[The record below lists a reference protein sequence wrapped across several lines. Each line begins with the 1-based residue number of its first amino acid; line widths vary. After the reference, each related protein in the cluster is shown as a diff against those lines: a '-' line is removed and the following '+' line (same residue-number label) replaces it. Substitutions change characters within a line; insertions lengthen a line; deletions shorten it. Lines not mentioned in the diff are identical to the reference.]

1 MEKKNIFLNEIC
13 QEECPSIYKDRRGR
27 FVKVFQKKEFLSR
40 GWPSSFEEEYYSV
53 SKKNV
58 LRGLHFQLP
67 PMDHEKIV
75 YCPLGKVIDV
85 VVDLRKKS
93 DTFGQYQIFDLSA
106 EKGNMI
112 YIPKGFAHGFYT
124 LSDEAIMMYKVTSL
138 YSREHDSGIL
148 WSSLGIPWPTTS
160 PILSERDQSFLR
172 LADFDSP
179 F

>member
-1 MEKKNIFLNEIC
+1 MNKTLYMNKTVFEIIS
-13 QEECPSIYKDRRGR
+13 SIHEDQRGCFR
-27 FVKVFQKKEFLSR
+27 KTFQDSVFRQLGMPVDFS
-40 GWPSSFEEEYYSV
+40 EEYYSV

-75 YCPLGKVIDV
+75 YCPLGKVMDV

-93 DTFGQYQIFDLSA
+93 DSFGQYQIFDLSA

-138 YSREHDSGIL
+138 YSKEHDSGIL

-160 PILSERDQSFLR
+160 PILSERDQSFLH
-172 LADFDSP
+172 LSDFDSP